1 VPLVVDRFLLSEQF
15 GSNCYVL
22 RAVEDARESVVV
34 DPGGD
39 PAPLLAALD
48 RDGVSVAGILVTHN
62 DIDHVEGLAALAAAT
77 GAEVWAPAHE
87 ADDLRA
93 GRTRTGREV
102 PAHPVE
108 HTVSDGDEISLAGI
122 ELEVVGVPGHSVDH
136 VAFRTDGG
144 LFSGDLLFAGSVGRV
159 DLVGGDWDT
168 LLASVARLLERYGPD
183 AVVFPGHGDPTTLGA
198 ELETNP
204 FLDELRANR

>member
-1 VPLVVDRFLLSEQF
+1 VPLVVDRFVLTEQF
-15 GSNCYVL
+15 GSNCYAI
-22 RAVEDARESVVV
+22 RASEDARDAVVV

-39 PAPLLAALD
+39 PAPLLEALAS
-48 RDGVSVAGILVTHN
+48 DGVSVAGILVTHN
-62 DIDHVEGLAALAAAT
+62 DIDHVDGLAALAAAT
-77 GAEVWAPAHE
+77 GAEVWAPAGE

-108 HTVSDGDEISLAGI
+108 HTVSDGDGISLAGI
-122 ELEVVGVPGHSVDH
+122 ELEVAGVPGHTADH
-136 VAFRTDGG
+136 VAFYTDGS

-159 DLVGGDWDT
+159 DLAGGDWDT
-168 LLASVARLLERYGPD
+168 LVASVARLLERYGPD
-183 AVVFPGHGDPTTLGA
+183 ALVFPGHGGPTTLGA

-204 FLDELRANR
+204 FLDELRADP